1 MKKKQI
7 IGLVVAAALFV
18 GVSAASVFTN
28 TISKNLLQ
36 SSADDI
42 INLGGSYQ
50 FNPPSEDYIAIVRV
64 EGTIQEQGGSS
75 ALEASSGYQ
84 HDSTM
89 NYIDELMDDSNNK
102 GILLYVDSPGGTV
115 YESEELYQ
123 KLKEY
128 KETTKRPIWDYMA
141 HYAASGG
148 YMVSMASDKIYANSN
163 TTTGSIGVIMSGYDM
178 SGLYKKLGIRYVS
191 ITSGKNKDSSKFT
204 DEQIAIYQ
212 DQINEAYEEFVNIV
226 ADGRDMSVE
235 DVKKLADGRT
245 YTAKQAKNNGLIDEI
260 SLYPDMKDA
269 MSKKLGTSTFYEMES
284 DEGLLQ
290 SLFSKAES
298 LVPKSEAQV
307 LTETAKSVE
316 SGVPMY
322 YAEQLRESGEVSQ
335 TEQLLCQ
342 WESGVCRVL
351 GADGGLYDRQCGSIC
366 RPPDRAADI
375 CRYLTGWRRC
385 DNGNGY
391 PVSLFVERYRTVCSE
406 SVVFYCIYLSDR
418 NDTWKE
424 SDESPGSFKK
434 SGREADTVQCGVPRD
449 GWKILM

>member
-178 SGLYKKLGIRYVS
+178 S
-191 ITSGKNKDSSKFT
+191 
-204 DEQIAIYQ
+204 
-212 DQINEAYEEFVNIV
+212 
-226 ADGRDMSVE
+226 VE

-322 YAEQLRESGEVSQ
+322 YAEQLR
-335 TEQLLCQ
+335 
-342 WESGVCRVL
+342 
-351 GADGGLYDRQCGSIC
+351 
-366 RPPDRAADI
+366 
-375 CRYLTGWRRC
+375 
-385 DNGNGY
+385 
-391 PVSLFVERYRTVCSE
+391 
-406 SVVFYCIYLSDR
+406 
-418 NDTWKE
+418 
-424 SDESPGSFKK
+424 
-434 SGREADTVQCGVPRD
+434 
-449 GWKILM
+449 

>member
-36 SSADDI
+36 NSADDI

-64 EGTIQEQGGSS
+64 EGTIQEQSGSS

-284 DEGLLQ
+284 DGGLLQ

-322 YAEQLRESGEVSQ
+322 YAEQLR
-335 TEQLLCQ
+335 
-342 WESGVCRVL
+342 
-351 GADGGLYDRQCGSIC
+351 
-366 RPPDRAADI
+366 
-375 CRYLTGWRRC
+375 
-385 DNGNGY
+385 
-391 PVSLFVERYRTVCSE
+391 
-406 SVVFYCIYLSDR
+406 
-418 NDTWKE
+418 
-424 SDESPGSFKK
+424 
-434 SGREADTVQCGVPRD
+434 
-449 GWKILM
+449 

>member
-36 SSADDI
+36 NSADDI

-64 EGTIQEQGGSS
+64 EGTIQEQSGSS
-75 ALEASSGYQ
+75 TLEASSGYQ

-212 DQINEAYEEFVNIV
+212 DQINEAYEKFVNIV

-269 MSKKLGTSTFYEMES
+269 MSKKLGTSTFYETES

-322 YAEQLRESGEVSQ
+322 YAEQLR
-335 TEQLLCQ
+335 
-342 WESGVCRVL
+342 
-351 GADGGLYDRQCGSIC
+351 
-366 RPPDRAADI
+366 
-375 CRYLTGWRRC
+375 
-385 DNGNGY
+385 
-391 PVSLFVERYRTVCSE
+391 
-406 SVVFYCIYLSDR
+406 
-418 NDTWKE
+418 
-424 SDESPGSFKK
+424 
-434 SGREADTVQCGVPRD
+434 
-449 GWKILM
+449 

>member
-18 GVSAASVFTN
+18 GVGAASVFTN

-36 SSADDI
+36 NSADDI

-64 EGTIQEQGGSS
+64 EGTIQEQSGSS
-75 ALEASSGYQ
+75 TLEASSGYQ

-212 DQINEAYEEFVNIV
+212 DQINEYIV
-226 ADGRDMSVE
+226 M
-235 DVKKLADGRT
+235 
-245 YTAKQAKNNGLIDEI
+245 Q
-260 SLYPDMKDA
+260 
-269 MSKKLGTSTFYEMES
+269 
-284 DEGLLQ
+284 
-290 SLFSKAES
+290 
-298 LVPKSEAQV
+298 
-307 LTETAKSVE
+307 
-316 SGVPMY
+316 
-322 YAEQLRESGEVSQ
+322 
-335 TEQLLCQ
+335 
-342 WESGVCRVL
+342 
-351 GADGGLYDRQCGSIC
+351 
-366 RPPDRAADI
+366 
-375 CRYLTGWRRC
+375 
-385 DNGNGY
+385 
-391 PVSLFVERYRTVCSE
+391 
-406 SVVFYCIYLSDR
+406 
-418 NDTWKE
+418 
-424 SDESPGSFKK
+424 
-434 SGREADTVQCGVPRD
+434 
-449 GWKILM
+449 